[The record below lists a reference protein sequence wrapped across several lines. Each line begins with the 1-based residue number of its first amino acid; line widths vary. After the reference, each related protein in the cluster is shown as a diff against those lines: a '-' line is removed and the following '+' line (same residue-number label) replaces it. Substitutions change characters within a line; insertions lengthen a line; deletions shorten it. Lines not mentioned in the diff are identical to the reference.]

1 MTDNLCMVEV
11 NLDEIKQNLGKFLT
25 RVESREEMVILQD
38 GKPIASVIPIDTFSD
53 EASTDGLRPV
63 GLCAGEFDV
72 PDDFDSPL
80 PEHIIQEFE
89 GR

>member
-1 MTDNLCMVEV
+1 MVEV
-11 NLDEIKQNLGKFLT
+11 NLDEIKQDLGMFLT
-25 RVESREEMVILQD
+25 RVESREKTVILQD
-38 GKPIASVIPIDTFSD
+38 GKPIASVIPIDQSSSEVSD
-53 EASTDGLRPV
+53 KLRPF